1 MKNAQLIYN
10 GLLKFYPHNYRKE
23 FGAQM
28 MQTFIDHYQDVEK
41 SEGRVSINFWRLAIT
56 DEVKNITKQQITFL
70 IEENNFQKVSVSTM
84 VVSALLFMPLYALF
98 YVALVKVSLAL
109 PHPHVSG
116 IGVII
121 ALAALLLFPGVLSM
135 VVSYMLAHAFVSV
148 FTKHKV
154 KIA

>member
-1 MKNAQLIYN
+1 MKNAKLMYN
-10 GLLKFYPHNYRKE
+10 GLLKFYPPSYRKE
-23 FGAQM
+23 FGTQM

-41 SEGRVSINFWRLAIT
+41 SEGRVSINFWRSAIT
-56 DEVKNITKQQITFL
+56 DEIKNITKQQITVL
-70 IEENNFQKVSVSTM
+70 IEENNFLKVSVSTLA
-84 VVSALLFMPLYALF
+84 VSAVLFMPLYALF

-121 ALAALLLFPGVLSM
+121 VLAMLLLLPGGLSLI
-135 VVSYMLAHAFVSV
+135 VSYMLANEFVTV